1 MRSSVESKE
10 TMAQDALQHMIPPQE
25 ETDATPSS
33 PPDKHPWQ
41 APKLTFV
48 EPKLTPHGTVQEVTG
63 QSFGTF
69 PP

>member
-1 MRSSVESKE
+1 MEQDSRQPITPPHEEPEAMRSS
-10 TMAQDALQHMIPPQE
+10 AA
-25 ETDATPSS
+25 
-33 PPDKHPWQ
+33 DKHPWQ